1 MIIDIVLI
9 ILVVIALIYGIYK
22 GFAGVLL
29 GFIGSII
36 IAVALGVGLFFLSP
50 SIMYKDTSEGIT
62 TVTDENG
69 SFADGYTDMFMLLYK
84 PISNAI
90 VDTEDSLLGGELVMV
105 DDELQIKV
113 ANENGEGYTTMKF
126 SVAVKQSV
134 PFFGSKSSG
143 AEDENT
149 ESDAI
154 PMLDNF
160 ITKYGCE
167 SLTVGHA
174 VSAIVT
180 LVVWCVILWNVL
192 YIILIIIKAIIRRFV
207 FRALDKH
214 SVASKIDR
222 AIGAVISVVVI
233 VCVAWLAVSLAGTF
247 VGTFGVEESFQAQMN
262 SNPICGFFAKN
273 PMFGGS
279 TSEPSDV
286 TNELLHQVG
295 NIFVRDKIY

>member
-50 SIMYKDTSEGIT
+50 SIMYKDTSVGIT
-62 TVTDENG
+62 LVTEESE

-90 VDTEDSLLGGELVMV
+90 VDSEDALLGGELVKV
-105 DDELQIKV
+105 DDKLQIKV

-126 SVAVKQSV
+126 SVAVKQMI
-134 PFFGSKSSG
+134 PFFGSKSG
-143 AEDENT
+143 DTENET
-149 ESDAI
+149 SESDDI
-154 PMLDNF
+154 PMLDDF

-167 SLTVGHA
+167 GLTVGHA

-180 LVVWCVILWNVL
+180 LVAWCVILWNVL

-207 FRALDKH
+207 FRALDRH

-247 VGTFGVEESFQAQMN
+247 VGTFGVEESFQAQMD

-279 TSEPSDV
+279 TSEPV
-286 TNELLHQVG
+286 GEPNEMLSRVG
-295 NIFVRDKIY
+295 NIFVSNKIY